1 MKVGTGCK
9 CFRLVWGAEI
19 ACGRLEVGVVGVEEC
34 ADTAVVYLA
43 EQILVVRR

>member
-1 MKVGTGCK
+1 MFSGGGET
-9 CFRLVWGAEI
+9 
-19 ACGRLEVGVVGVEEC
+19 ACGRLEVVGVVEF